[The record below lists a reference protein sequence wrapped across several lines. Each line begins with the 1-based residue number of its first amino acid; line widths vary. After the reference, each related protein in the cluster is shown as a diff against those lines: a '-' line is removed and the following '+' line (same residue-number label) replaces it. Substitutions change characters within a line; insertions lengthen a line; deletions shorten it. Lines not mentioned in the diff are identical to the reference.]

1 MVKFAVGKIYARRQA
16 FGPNKGEVK
25 DFIKV
30 KDRNIADNMIRYEI
44 ITADRQ
50 VIVPVV
56 EWAKIHKSNGVEYV
70 EYDRMHRVNADGVAG
85 I

>member
-1 MVKFAVGKIYARRQA
+1 MVKFVAGKIYARRQA

-30 KDRNIADNMIRYEI
+30 TDRNIADNMVRYEI
-44 ITADRQ
+44 ITADRL
-50 VIVPVV
+50 VIQPVV

-70 EYDRMHRVNADGVAG
+70 EYDRMHRVNADDVAG

>member
-30 KDRNIADNMIRYEI
+30 KDRNIADNMVQYEI
-44 ITADRQ
+44 ITANRQ

-70 EYDRMHRVNADGVAG
+70 EYDRMHRVNANDIAA

>member
-1 MVKFAVGKIYARRQA
+1 MVKFVVGKIYARRNA
-16 FGPNKGEVK
+16 FGPNVGKVK

-70 EYDRMHRVNADGVAG
+70 EYDRMHRVNADDVAG

>member
-44 ITADRQ
+44 ITVDRQ

-56 EWAKIHKSNGVEYV
+56 EWAKIHKSDGVEYV
-70 EYDRMHRVNADGVAG
+70 EYDRMHRVNANDIAA

>member
-30 KDRNIADNMIRYEI
+30 TDRNIADNMIRYEI
-44 ITADRQ
+44 ITLNRL
-50 VIVPVV
+50 VIQPIVD
-56 EWAKIHKSNGVEYV
+56 WAKIHKSNGVEYV
-70 EYDRMHRVNADGVAG
+70 EYDRMHRVNANDIAA

>member
-44 ITADRQ
+44 ITLNRL
-50 VIVPVV
+50 VIQPVV
-56 EWAKIHKSNGVEYV
+56 DWAKIHKSNGVEYV
-70 EYDRMHRVNADGVAG
+70 EYDRMHRVNADDVAG